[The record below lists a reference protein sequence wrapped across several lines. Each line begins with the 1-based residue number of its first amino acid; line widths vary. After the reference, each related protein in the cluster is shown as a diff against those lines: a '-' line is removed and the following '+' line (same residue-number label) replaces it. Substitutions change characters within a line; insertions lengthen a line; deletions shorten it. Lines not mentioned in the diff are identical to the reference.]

1 MNKINR
7 KIEYSL
13 IALKH
18 MSQKRPGELTTVKEI
33 SDQYQAPFDVTAKV
47 MQRLTGAGFLKAE
60 QGSTGGYHITKD
72 LTKLT
77 LQDLMESFQ
86 GPTEIAKCLHANE
99 RCEIQSSCNIISPI
113 QNLNTRLND
122 FYKSVNLSELINK
135 GQG

>member
-18 MSQKRPGELTTVKEI
+18 MSHKRPGELTTVKEI
-33 SDQYQAPFDVTAKV
+33 SEQYQAPFDVTAKV
-47 MQRLTGAGFLKAE
+47 MQRLTSVGFLKAE
-60 QGSTGGYHITKD
+60 QGVTGGYQITKD

-86 GPTEIAKCLHANE
+86 GPTEIAKCLHSNE
-99 RCEIQSSCNIISPI
+99 KCEIQNNCNIISPI
-113 QNLNTRLND
+113 HTLNNRLKD
-122 FYKSVNLSELINK
+122 FYKSVNLSDLIHK